1 MKVSVLTEQNQNME
15 KTIDELKRELEQSKE
30 QAGNIEEVLEATKG
44 AHEREQNLEDELS
57 DLRNLLDNATKK
69 KSVLKKGLQA
79 KDEELGA
86 TKEEFQKRLSDLQS
100 NIISMKEE
108 KLELKT
114 NLRKV
119 EEMEKRTRRVLAVLQ
134 ETSESEDSAPQI
146 ILDMKEHLR
155 EQQGVVCHLREIC
168 DEGNHIFV
176 DKLSDGI
183 NISLCFLEAAVF
195 GNAIVSPKSVSGIDH
210 WNESS
215 PIAILEAQKKIM
227 RNEIKLEMKRER
239 DQELLSL
246 DSELA
251 YLKRQNETHRVLN
264 SELLLLKNK
273 NKEYV
278 DML

>member
-1 MKVSVLTEQNQNME
+1 
-15 KTIDELKRELEQSKE
+15 
-30 QAGNIEEVLEATKG
+30 
-44 AHEREQNLEDELS
+44 
-57 DLRNLLDNATKK
+57 
-69 KSVLKKGLQA
+69 
-79 KDEELGA
+79 
-86 TKEEFQKRLSDLQS
+86 
-100 NIISMKEE
+100 
-108 KLELKT
+108 
-114 NLRKV
+114 
-119 EEMEKRTRRVLAVLQ
+119 
-134 ETSESEDSAPQI
+134 
-146 ILDMKEHLR
+146 MKEHLR
-155 EQQGVVCHLREIC
+155 EQHGVVYQLRETC

-183 NISLCFLEAAVF
+183 NTSLCFLEAAVF
-195 GNAIVSPKSVSGIDH
+195 GNAISVSPKSVSGIDH

-246 DSELA
+246 DLELA